1 MATHSVFLPGDSHGQ
16 KSLMGYSPWAR
27 RVGHDLATK
36 PKNEIVNTELK
47 YKHNTLQYLQSYKRL
62 LFSCKVAEM

>member
-27 RVGHDLATK
+27 RVRHNLASK
-36 PKNEIVNTELK
+36 PKNGIVNTELN
-47 YKHNTLQYLQSYKRL
+47 YKHNTLQYLQSYKPL
-62 LFSCKVAEM
+62 LF